1 MMNRTNRDGIETIQL
16 AHGKANAL
24 DLELAQGLGDAI
36 RELQADATIR
46 AVVITGRG
54 SIFCAGVDLFR
65 LLEGGPRYTE
75 EFFWAMADALKVL
88 FGFPHPVIAAING
101 HAIAGGCVLVAAT
114 DFRIMARGSATIG
127 VPELRVG
134 MPFPLVA
141 IEILRFATSDAHL
154 QELVYQGRTYAVD
167 EAYERGLVD
176 EVVEPDRLLE
186 RAQQVAANLSAE
198 PSARFR
204 ITKRQLRAP
213 SLRQMEHARETDA
226 KVLEAWKDPATRAAV
241 EEYVKTMRNR
251 S

>member
-1 MMNRTNRDGIETIQL
+1 MINRTNKDGIETIEL

-24 DLELAQGLGDAI
+24 DLELAQGLGKTM
-36 RELQADATIR
+36 RELEADSTVR

-65 LLEGGPRYTE
+65 LLEGGPQYTE
-75 EFFWAMADALKVL
+75 EFFWTMADTLKKL
-88 FGFPHPVIAAING
+88 FGFPHPVLAAING

-114 DFRIMARGSATIG
+114 DFRIMAQGAATIG

-154 QELVYQGRTYAVD
+154 QELVYQGKTYAVD
-167 EAYERGLVD
+167 EAYERGLLD
-176 EVVEPDRLLE
+176 EVVEPDRLLQ
-186 RAQQVAANLSAE
+186 RAQEVATNLCSE

-213 SLRQMEHARETDA
+213 SLRQMEHARDTDA
-226 KVLEAWKDPATRAAV
+226 EVLEAWKDPATRAAV